1 MANKLKELVERMTST
16 ITIGSIRQIAKVSLL
31 ESPKYFWTIP
41 SSSSGKYHPVD
52 ELVKGGL
59 VIHTLKALYV
69 FETLAPSLNGLNE
82 NSPFTGIIE
91 VRGADCI
98 RCAILLHDTYKN
110 GIENCGHTIH
120 EHPLVAA
127 NELRKRFKEVP
138 VNTETIAKLIE
149 SHMGKWTTSPYSQV
163 VLPRPEEH
171 QPTYT
176 TTLARIVAT
185 CDFLAAQKTFLN
197 VQAFRHFMCDED
209 GLNIPESCFPEW
221 IERVCNF

>member
-138 VNTETIAKLIE
+138 VDTETIAKLIE
-149 SHMGKWTTSPYSQV
+149 SHMGSGLHPRTRKWCCLDPKNISPHI
-163 VLPRPEEH
+163 L
-171 QPTYT
+171 QPWQELLR
-176 TTLARIVAT
+176 LAI
-185 CDFLAAQKTFLN
+185 FSPHKKHSLM
-197 VQAFRHFMCDED
+197 FRHSGTLCAM
-209 GLNIPESCFPEW
+209 
-221 IERVCNF
+221 RTA